1 MRIPRPPRP
10 SFMLMASAVCA
21 VALVSG
27 CKDSIGWDVEYT
39 CSGQEQSQAYF
50 DDDTAH
56 ATTKIYA
63 NSVDFHLRSGQVFLK
78 SSIAPIRTQTD
89 GTIGFAASTDSLWTN
104 GQFDS
109 RSGMLTSIEGR
120 QLRIAGRVQ
129 TIHTTGQYSCTARKG
144 ALTV

>member
-1 MRIPRPPRP
+1 MDIKHIPSLSPT
-10 SFMLMASAVCA
+10 LMACA
-21 VALVSG
+21 LCTVVLVSG
-27 CKDSIGWDVEYT
+27 CKENIRWDVEYA

-50 DDDTAH
+50 DDDTLH
-56 ATTKIYA
+56 TTTKTYA
-63 NSVDFHLRSGQVFLK
+63 NSVDFHVRSGQVLLK
-78 SSIAPIRTQTD
+78 SSIAPIHTQTE
-89 GTIGFAASTDSLWTN
+89 GTIGFAASADGLWTN

-129 TIHTTGQYSCTARKG
+129 TIHTTGQYSCTARKS